1 MDMEFIDKLR
11 EKPAVQK
18 IEKFFPAIA
27 FLGGF
32 TWDSITL
39 GQMVYG
45 TDILILLAYYMG
57 ALILVILL
65 SAKLEHPE
73 GWTKERLQAL
83 AKAQQKPVAAPKQAS
98 AMVQQPAKPVETA
111 IQPQAKTI
119 VDEEATPK
127 APERAPEIDASE
139 KNSDDKPIIEE
150 SRFKRAAN
158 FIAQKTADRA
168 KDIASRAAN
177 EAKEA
182 AAKAAQEAK
191 EAAALASAKAK
202 EAANRAANEAKDAAV
217 KAKGAASKFAKNVGY
232 ESTAIPENAIVVHHR
247 FLDREWSEA
256 WKQRFTWAVQ
266 FCFGGLFSALVVCY
280 FKSSGSLASLLLVI
294 LLAILLVGNEF
305 LQKKYE
311 SFGVSLAFFCLLGTM
326 FMNFAIPHL
335 VHHIGFI
342 WFFLSTLLSF
352 GMCIF
357 IWKISHRKKTILI
370 APAII
375 SILLVVAY
383 IMNWVPPVPL
393 VLKQKIACQN
403 FDKASYSCDIDDPNI
418 LQSIGLQIPSVHK
431 VDSSEVYF
439 LASVYAPAKL
449 KAELEYL
456 WYYQDPKTSKYKLT
470 DRISSGRMMIN
481 GGRESGFRTY
491 TRKKNIP
498 AGKYRVEVAYKN
510 GAVIGSGT
518 FEVFNEAPKDG
529 FVRDTLR

>member
-1 MDMEFIDKLR
+1 MEFVNKLR
-11 EKPAVQK
+11 EKPAVKK

-32 TWDSITL
+32 AWDSITL

-45 TDILILLAYYMG
+45 SDILILLAYYTG

-65 SAKLEHPE
+65 SAQLEHPE
-73 GWTKERLQAL
+73 GWTTERLQAL
-83 AKAQQKPVAAPKQAS
+83 AEAQAKPKQNTSS
-98 AMVQQPAKPVETA
+98 ATTPPKTHAPVETA
-111 IQPQAKTI
+111 
-119 VDEEATPK
+119 V
-127 APERAPEIDASE
+127 
-139 KNSDDKPIIEE
+139 E
-150 SRFKRAAN
+150 SKFK
-158 FIAQKTADRA
+158 K
-168 KDIASRAAN
+168 
-177 EAKEA
+177 
-182 AAKAAQEAK
+182 
-191 EAAALASAKAK
+191 AAALLAEKAPAKAI
-202 EAANRAANEAKDAAV
+202 EAANRAAQEAKDAAAKASAQAKDAAV
-217 KAKGAASKFAKNVGY
+217 KAKDAASKFAKNVGY
-232 ESTAIPENAIVVHHR
+232 ESTAIPENAIVVRHR
-247 FLDREWSEA
+247 FLDREWSET

-280 FKSSGSLASLLLVI
+280 FKSSGSLASFLLVI

-335 VHHIGFI
+335 VHRIGFI

-352 GMCIF
+352 GMCMF
-357 IWKISHRKKTILI
+357 IWKISHRKKSILV
-370 APAII
+370 APALI

-403 FDKASYSCDIDDPNI
+403 FDKATYTCDIDDPNI
-418 LQSIGLQIPSVHK
+418 FQSIGLQIPSVHK

-439 LASVYAPAKL
+439 LASIYAPAKL

-456 WYYQDPKTSKYKLT
+456 WYYQDPQTGKYKLT
-470 DRISSGRMMIN
+470 DRISSGRMTLN
-481 GGRESGFRTY
+481 GGRESGFRTF
-491 TRKKNIP
+491 TRKKNTP
-498 AGKYRVEVAYKN
+498 PGKYRVEVAYKN

-518 FEVFNEAPKDG
+518 FEVLSDVPENG

>member
-1 MDMEFIDKLR
+1 
-11 EKPAVQK
+11 
-18 IEKFFPAIA
+18 
-27 FLGGF
+27 
-32 TWDSITL
+32 
-39 GQMVYG
+39 MVYG
-45 TDILILLAYYMG
+45 TDILILLAYYTG
-57 ALILVILL
+57 ALFLVILL
-65 SAKLEHPE
+65 SAQLEHPE

-83 AKAQQKPVAAPKQAS
+83 AKAQQKPAPAQKQTAA
-98 AMVQQPAKPVETA
+98 PAKPAEHPAKPAESVVENSVT
-111 IQPQAKTI
+111 
-119 VDEEATPK
+119 EESVA
-127 APERAPEIDASE
+127 EPEI
-139 KNSDDKPIIEE
+139 KTEE
-150 SRFKRAAN
+150 SRFRRAAN
-158 FIAQKTADRA
+158 FIAQKTPTR
-168 KDIASRAAN
+168 
-177 EAKEA
+177 AKEA
-182 AAKAAQEAK
+182 ANRAAQEAK
-191 EAAALASAKAK
+191 EATAKAAAIASAKAK

-470 DRISSGRMMIN
+470 DRISSGRMVIN

-518 FEVFNEAPKDG
+518 FEVFNEPPKDG

>member
-1 MDMEFIDKLR
+1 MDMQFIDKLR

-45 TDILILLAYYMG
+45 TDILILLAYYTG

-65 SAKLEHPE
+65 SAQLEHPE

-83 AKAQQKPVAAPKQAS
+83 AKAQQKPAPAQKQTTA
-98 AMVQQPAKPVETA
+98 PAKPAEHPAKPAESVVENSVT
-111 IQPQAKTI
+111 
-119 VDEEATPK
+119 EESVA
-127 APERAPEIDASE
+127 EPEI
-139 KNSDDKPIIEE
+139 KTEE
-150 SRFKRAAN
+150 SRFRRAAN
-158 FIAQKTADRA
+158 FIAQKTPTR
-168 KDIASRAAN
+168 
-177 EAKEA
+177 AKEA
-182 AAKAAQEAK
+182 ANRAAQEAK
-191 EAAALASAKAK
+191 EATAKAAAIASAKAK

-470 DRISSGRMMIN
+470 DRISSGRMVIN

-518 FEVFNEAPKDG
+518 FEVFNEPPKDG

>member
-1 MDMEFIDKLR
+1 MGMQFVEKLR

-18 IEKFFPAIA
+18 LEKFFPAIA

-32 TWDSITL
+32 AWDSITL

-45 TDILILLAYYMG
+45 SDILILLAYYTG

-65 SAKLEHPE
+65 SAQLEHPE
-73 GWTKERLQAL
+73 GWTTERLQAL
-83 AKAQQKPVAAPKQAS
+83 AKAQAKPKPATVAPKATKVAPSPAEEKSES
-98 AMVQQPAKPVETA
+98 AEPV
-111 IQPQAKTI
+111 
-119 VDEEATPK
+119 
-127 APERAPEIDASE
+127 SE
-139 KNSDDKPIIEE
+139 DSVSENPDVKIEE
-150 SRFKRAAN
+150 SRFRRAAA
-158 FIAQKTADRA
+158 FIAEKTPARA
-168 KDIASRAAN
+168 KEAANRAAL

-182 AAKAAQEAK
+182 TAK
-191 EAAALASAKAK
+191 AAALASAKAK
-202 EAANRAANEAKDAAV
+202 EAASRAAIEAKDAAV
-217 KAKGAASKFAKNVGY
+217 KAKGAATKFAKNVGY
-232 ESTAIPENAIVVHHR
+232 ESTAIPENAIVVRHR
-247 FLDREWSEA
+247 FLDREWSET

-266 FCFGGLFSALVVCY
+266 FFFGGLFSALVVCY
-280 FKSSGSLASLLLVI
+280 FKSSGSLASFLLVI

-335 VHHIGFI
+335 VHRIGFI
-342 WFFLSTLLSF
+342 WFLISTVLSF
-352 GMCIF
+352 GLCLF
-357 IWKISHRKKTILI
+357 IWKISHRKKSILV
-370 APAII
+370 APALI
-375 SILLVVAY
+375 SIFLIVAY

-403 FDKASYSCDIDDPNI
+403 FDKASYSCDVDDPSL
-418 LQSIGLQIPSVHK
+418 LQMIGLKIPSVHR

-439 LASVYAPAKL
+439 LTSVYAPAKL

-456 WYYQDPKTSKYKLT
+456 WYYQDPKTGKYMLT

-481 GGRESGFRTY
+481 GGRESGFRTF
-491 TRKKNIP
+491 TRKKNTP
-498 AGKYRVEVAYKN
+498 PGKYRVEIAYKN

-518 FEVFNEAPKDG
+518 FEVFGEPPEDG

>member
-1 MDMEFIDKLR
+1 MGMQFVEKLR

-18 IEKFFPAIA
+18 LEKFFPAIA

-32 TWDSITL
+32 AWDSITL

-45 TDILILLAYYMG
+45 TDILILLAYYTG

-65 SAKLEHPE
+65 SAQLEHPE

-83 AKAQQKPVAAPKQAS
+83 AKAQAKPKPAAVAPKATKVAPSPAEEKSES
-98 AMVQQPAKPVETA
+98 AEPV
-111 IQPQAKTI
+111 
-119 VDEEATPK
+119 
-127 APERAPEIDASE
+127 SE
-139 KNSDDKPIIEE
+139 DSVSENPDVKIEE
-150 SRFKRAAN
+150 SRFRRAAA
-158 FIAQKTADRA
+158 FIAKKTPARA
-168 KDIASRAAN
+168 KEAANRAAL

-182 AAKAAQEAK
+182 TAK
-191 EAAALASAKAK
+191 AAALASAKAK
-202 EAANRAANEAKDAAV
+202 EAASRAAIEAKDAAV
-217 KAKGAASKFAKNVGY
+217 KAKGAATKFAKNVGY
-232 ESTAIPENAIVVHHR
+232 ESTAIPENAIVVRHR
-247 FLDREWSEA
+247 FLDREWSET

-266 FCFGGLFSALVVCY
+266 FFFGGLFSALVVCY
-280 FKSSGSLASLLLVI
+280 FKSSGSLASFLLVI

-335 VHHIGFI
+335 VHRIGFI
-342 WFFLSTLLSF
+342 WFLISTVLSF
-352 GMCIF
+352 GLCLF
-357 IWKISHRKKTILI
+357 IWKISHRKKSILV
-370 APAII
+370 APALI
-375 SILLVVAY
+375 SIFLIVAY

-403 FDKASYSCDIDDPNI
+403 FDKASYSCDVDDPSL
-418 LQSIGLQIPSVHK
+418 LQMIGLKIPSVHR

-439 LASVYAPAKL
+439 LTSVYAPAKL

-456 WYYQDPKTSKYKLT
+456 WYYQDPKTGKYMLT

-481 GGRESGFRTY
+481 GGRESGFRTF
-491 TRKKNIP
+491 TRKKNTP
-498 AGKYRVEVAYKN
+498 PGKYRVEIAYKN

-518 FEVFNEAPKDG
+518 FEVFGEPPEDG

>member
-1 MDMEFIDKLR
+1 MEFVNKLR
-11 EKPAVQK
+11 EKPAVKK

-32 TWDSITL
+32 AWDSITL

-45 TDILILLAYYMG
+45 SDILILLAYYTG

-65 SAKLEHPE
+65 SAQLEHPE
-73 GWTKERLQAL
+73 GWTTERLQAL
-83 AKAQQKPVAAPKQAS
+83 AEAQAKPKQNTSS
-98 AMVQQPAKPVETA
+98 ATTPPKTHAPVETA
-111 IQPQAKTI
+111 
-119 VDEEATPK
+119 V
-127 APERAPEIDASE
+127 
-139 KNSDDKPIIEE
+139 E
-150 SRFKRAAN
+150 SKFK
-158 FIAQKTADRA
+158 K
-168 KDIASRAAN
+168 
-177 EAKEA
+177 
-182 AAKAAQEAK
+182 
-191 EAAALASAKAK
+191 AAALLAEKAPAKAI
-202 EAANRAANEAKDAAV
+202 EAANRAAQEAKDAAAKASAQAKDAAV
-217 KAKGAASKFAKNVGY
+217 KAKDAASKFAKNVGY
-232 ESTAIPENAIVVHHR
+232 ESTAIPENAIVVRHR
-247 FLDREWSEA
+247 FLDREWSET

-280 FKSSGSLASLLLVI
+280 FKSSGSLASFLLVI

-335 VHHIGFI
+335 VHRIGFI

-352 GMCIF
+352 GMCMF
-357 IWKISHRKKTILI
+357 IWKISHRKKSILV
-370 APAII
+370 APALI

-403 FDKASYSCDIDDPNI
+403 FDKATYTCDIDDPNI
-418 LQSIGLQIPSVHK
+418 FQSIGLQIPSVHK

-439 LASVYAPAKL
+439 LASIYAPAKL

-456 WYYQDPKTSKYKLT
+456 WYYQDPQTGKYKLT
-470 DRISSGRMMIN
+470 DRISSGRMTLN
-481 GGRESGFRTY
+481 GGRESGFRTF
-491 TRKKNIP
+491 TRKKNTP
-498 AGKYRVEVAYKN
+498 PGKYRVEVAYKN

-518 FEVFNEAPKDG
+518 FEVFGEPPEGG

>member
-1 MDMEFIDKLR
+1 MEFVNKLR
-11 EKPAVQK
+11 EKPAVKK

-32 TWDSITL
+32 AWDSITL

-45 TDILILLAYYMG
+45 SDILILLAYYTG

-65 SAKLEHPE
+65 SAQLEHPE

-83 AKAQQKPVAAPKQAS
+83 AEAQAKPKQNTSS
-98 AMVQQPAKPVETA
+98 ATTPPKTHAPEETA
-111 IQPQAKTI
+111 
-119 VDEEATPK
+119 V
-127 APERAPEIDASE
+127 
-139 KNSDDKPIIEE
+139 E
-150 SRFKRAAN
+150 SKFK
-158 FIAQKTADRA
+158 K
-168 KDIASRAAN
+168 
-177 EAKEA
+177 
-182 AAKAAQEAK
+182 
-191 EAAALASAKAK
+191 AAALLAEKAPAKAI
-202 EAANRAANEAKDAAV
+202 EAANRAAQEAKDAAAKASAQAKDAAV
-217 KAKGAASKFAKNVGY
+217 KAKDAASKFAKNVGY
-232 ESTAIPENAIVVHHR
+232 ESTAIPENALVVRHR
-247 FLDREWSEA
+247 FLDREWSET

-280 FKSSGSLASLLLVI
+280 FKSSGSLASFLLVI

-335 VHHIGFI
+335 VHRIGFI

-352 GMCIF
+352 GMCMF
-357 IWKISHRKKTILI
+357 IWKISHRKKSILV
-370 APAII
+370 APALI

-403 FDKASYSCDIDDPNI
+403 FDKATYTCDIDDPNI
-418 LQSIGLQIPSVHK
+418 FQSIGLQIPSVHK

-439 LASVYAPAKL
+439 LASIYAPAKL

-456 WYYQDPKTSKYKLT
+456 WYYQDPQTGKYKLT
-470 DRISSGRMMIN
+470 DRISSGRMTLN
-481 GGRESGFRTY
+481 GGRESGFRTF
-491 TRKKNIP
+491 TRKKNTP
-498 AGKYRVEVAYKN
+498 PGKYRVEVAYKN

-518 FEVFNEAPKDG
+518 FEVFGEPPEDG

>member
-1 MDMEFIDKLR
+1 MR
-11 EKPAVQK
+11 EKPAVKK

-32 TWDSITL
+32 AWDSITL

-45 TDILILLAYYMG
+45 SDILILLAYYTG

-65 SAKLEHPE
+65 SAQLEHPE
-73 GWTKERLQAL
+73 GWTTERLQAL
-83 AKAQQKPVAAPKQAS
+83 AEAQAKPKQNTS
-98 AMVQQPAKPVETA
+98 AATTPPKTHAPVETA
-111 IQPQAKTI
+111 
-119 VDEEATPK
+119 V
-127 APERAPEIDASE
+127 
-139 KNSDDKPIIEE
+139 E
-150 SRFKRAAN
+150 SKFK
-158 FIAQKTADRA
+158 K
-168 KDIASRAAN
+168 
-177 EAKEA
+177 
-182 AAKAAQEAK
+182 
-191 EAAALASAKAK
+191 AAALLAEKAPAKAI
-202 EAANRAANEAKDAAV
+202 EAANRAAQEAKDAAAKASAQAKDAAV
-217 KAKGAASKFAKNVGY
+217 KAKDAASKFAKNVGY
-232 ESTAIPENAIVVHHR
+232 ESTAIPENAIVVRHR
-247 FLDREWSEA
+247 FLDREWSET

-280 FKSSGSLASLLLVI
+280 FKSSGSLASFLLVI

-335 VHHIGFI
+335 VHRIGFI

-352 GMCIF
+352 GMCMF
-357 IWKISHRKKTILI
+357 IWKISHRKKSILV
-370 APAII
+370 APALI

-403 FDKASYSCDIDDPNI
+403 FDKATYTCDIDDPNI
-418 LQSIGLQIPSVHK
+418 FQSIGLQIPSVHK

-439 LASVYAPAKL
+439 LASIYAPAKL

-456 WYYQDPKTSKYKLT
+456 WYYQDPQTGKYKLT
-470 DRISSGRMMIN
+470 DRISSGRMTLN
-481 GGRESGFRTY
+481 GGRESGFRTF
-491 TRKKNIP
+491 TRKKNTP
-498 AGKYRVEVAYKN
+498 PGKYRVEVAYKN

-518 FEVFNEAPKDG
+518 FEVFGEPPEDG

>member
-1 MDMEFIDKLR
+1 MGMQFVEKLR

-18 IEKFFPAIA
+18 LEKFFPAIA

-32 TWDSITL
+32 AWDSITL

-45 TDILILLAYYMG
+45 SDILILLAYYTG

-65 SAKLEHPE
+65 SAQLEHPE
-73 GWTKERLQAL
+73 GWTTERLQAL
-83 AKAQQKPVAAPKQAS
+83 AKAQAKPKPAAVAPKATKVAPSPAEEKSES
-98 AMVQQPAKPVETA
+98 AEPV
-111 IQPQAKTI
+111 
-119 VDEEATPK
+119 
-127 APERAPEIDASE
+127 SE
-139 KNSDDKPIIEE
+139 DSVSENPDVKIEE
-150 SRFKRAAN
+150 SRFRRAAA
-158 FIAQKTADRA
+158 FIAEKTPARA
-168 KDIASRAAN
+168 KEAANRAAL

-182 AAKAAQEAK
+182 TAK
-191 EAAALASAKAK
+191 AAALASAKAK
-202 EAANRAANEAKDAAV
+202 EAASRAAIEAKDAAV
-217 KAKGAASKFAKNVGY
+217 KAKGAATKFAKNVGY
-232 ESTAIPENAIVVHHR
+232 ESTAIPENAIVVRHR
-247 FLDREWSEA
+247 FLDREWSET

-266 FCFGGLFSALVVCY
+266 FFFGGLFSALVVCY
-280 FKSSGSLASLLLVI
+280 FKSSGSLASFLLVI

-335 VHHIGFI
+335 VHRIGFI
-342 WFFLSTLLSF
+342 WFLISTVLSF
-352 GMCIF
+352 GLCLF
-357 IWKISHRKKTILI
+357 IWKISHRKKSILV
-370 APAII
+370 APALI
-375 SILLVVAY
+375 SIFLIVAY

-403 FDKASYSCDIDDPNI
+403 FDKASYSCDVDDPSL
-418 LQSIGLQIPSVHK
+418 LQMIGLKIPSVHR

-439 LASVYAPAKL
+439 LTSVYAPAKL

-456 WYYQDPKTSKYKLT
+456 WYYQDPKTGKYMLT

-481 GGRESGFRTY
+481 GGRESGFRTF
-491 TRKKNIP
+491 TRKKNTP
-498 AGKYRVEVAYKN
+498 PGKYRVEVAYKN

-518 FEVFNEAPKDG
+518 FEVFGEPPEDG

>member
-1 MDMEFIDKLR
+1 MEFVNKLR
-11 EKPAVQK
+11 EKPAVKK

-32 TWDSITL
+32 AWDSITL

-45 TDILILLAYYMG
+45 SDILILLAYYTG

-65 SAKLEHPE
+65 SAQLEHPE
-73 GWTKERLQAL
+73 GWTTERLQAL
-83 AKAQQKPVAAPKQAS
+83 AEAQAKPKQNTSS
-98 AMVQQPAKPVETA
+98 ATTPPKTHAPVETA
-111 IQPQAKTI
+111 VESKFKKAASLLA
-119 VDEEATPK
+119 EK
-127 APERAPEIDASE
+127 AP
-139 KNSDDKPIIEE
+139 
-150 SRFKRAAN
+150 
-158 FIAQKTADRA
+158 
-168 KDIASRAAN
+168 
-177 EAKEA
+177 
-182 AAKAAQEAK
+182 AKAI
-191 EAAALASAKAK
+191 
-202 EAANRAANEAKDAAV
+202 EAANRAAQEAKDAAAKASAQAKDAAV
-217 KAKGAASKFAKNVGY
+217 KAKDAASKFAKNVGY
-232 ESTAIPENAIVVHHR
+232 ESTAIPENAIVVRHR
-247 FLDREWSEA
+247 FLDREWSET

-280 FKSSGSLASLLLVI
+280 FKSSGSLASFLLVI

-335 VHHIGFI
+335 VHRIGFI

-352 GMCIF
+352 GMCMF
-357 IWKISHRKKTILI
+357 IWKISHRKKSILV
-370 APAII
+370 APALI

-403 FDKASYSCDIDDPNI
+403 FDKATYTCDIDDPNI
-418 LQSIGLQIPSVHK
+418 FQSIGLQIPSVHK

-439 LASVYAPAKL
+439 LASIYAPAKL

-456 WYYQDPKTSKYKLT
+456 WYYQDPQTGKYKLT
-470 DRISSGRMMIN
+470 DRISSGRMTLN
-481 GGRESGFRTY
+481 GGRESGFRTF
-491 TRKKNIP
+491 TRKKNTP
-498 AGKYRVEVAYKN
+498 PGKYRVEVAYKN

-518 FEVFNEAPKDG
+518 FEVFSEPPEDG

>member
-1 MDMEFIDKLR
+1 MEFVNKLR
-11 EKPAVQK
+11 EKPAVKK
-18 IEKFFPAIA
+18 IEKFIPAIA

-32 TWDSITL
+32 AWDSITL

-45 TDILILLAYYMG
+45 SDILILLAYYTG

-65 SAKLEHPE
+65 SAQLEHPE
-73 GWTKERLQAL
+73 GWTTERLQAL
-83 AKAQQKPVAAPKQAS
+83 AEAQAKPKQNTSS
-98 AMVQQPAKPVETA
+98 ATTPPKTHAPVETA
-111 IQPQAKTI
+111 VESKFKKAASLLA
-119 VDEEATPK
+119 EK
-127 APERAPEIDASE
+127 AP
-139 KNSDDKPIIEE
+139 
-150 SRFKRAAN
+150 
-158 FIAQKTADRA
+158 
-168 KDIASRAAN
+168 
-177 EAKEA
+177 
-182 AAKAAQEAK
+182 AKAI
-191 EAAALASAKAK
+191 
-202 EAANRAANEAKDAAV
+202 EAANRAAQEAKDAAAKASAQAKDAAV
-217 KAKGAASKFAKNVGY
+217 KAKDAASKFAKNVGY
-232 ESTAIPENAIVVHHR
+232 ESTAIPENAIVVRHR
-247 FLDREWSEA
+247 FLDREWSET

-280 FKSSGSLASLLLVI
+280 FKSSGSLASFLLVI

-335 VHHIGFI
+335 VHRIGFI

-352 GMCIF
+352 GMCMF
-357 IWKISHRKKTILI
+357 IWKISHRKKSILV
-370 APAII
+370 APALI

-403 FDKASYSCDIDDPNI
+403 FDKATYTCDIDDPNI
-418 LQSIGLQIPSVHK
+418 FQSIGLQIPSVHK

-439 LASVYAPAKL
+439 LASIYAPAKL

-456 WYYQDPKTSKYKLT
+456 WYYQDPQTGKYKLT
-470 DRISSGRMMIN
+470 DRISSGRMTLN
-481 GGRESGFRTY
+481 GGRESGFRTF
-491 TRKKNIP
+491 TRKKNTP
-498 AGKYRVEVAYKN
+498 PGKYRVEVAYKN

-518 FEVFNEAPKDG
+518 FEVFGEPPEGG

>member
-1 MDMEFIDKLR
+1 MQFVEKLR

-18 IEKFFPAIA
+18 LEKFFPAIA

-32 TWDSITL
+32 AWDSITL

-45 TDILILLAYYMG
+45 TDILILLAYYTG

-65 SAKLEHPE
+65 SAQLEHPE

-83 AKAQQKPVAAPKQAS
+83 AKAQAKPKPAAVAPKATKVAPSPAEEKSES
-98 AMVQQPAKPVETA
+98 AEPV
-111 IQPQAKTI
+111 
-119 VDEEATPK
+119 
-127 APERAPEIDASE
+127 SE
-139 KNSDDKPIIEE
+139 DSVSENPDVKIEE
-150 SRFKRAAN
+150 SRFRRAAA
-158 FIAQKTADRA
+158 FIAKKTPAR
-168 KDIASRAAN
+168 
-177 EAKEA
+177 AKEA
-182 AAKAAQEAK
+182 ANRAAQEAK
-191 EAAALASAKAK
+191 EATAKAAALASAKAK
-202 EAANRAANEAKDAAV
+202 EAASRAAIEAKDAAV
-217 KAKGAASKFAKNVGY
+217 KAKGAATKFAKNVGY
-232 ESTAIPENAIVVHHR
+232 ESTAIPENAIVVRHR
-247 FLDREWSEA
+247 FLDREWSET

-266 FCFGGLFSALVVCY
+266 FFFGGLFSALVVCY
-280 FKSSGSLASLLLVI
+280 FKSSGSLASFLLVI

-335 VHHIGFI
+335 VHRIGFI
-342 WFFLSTLLSF
+342 WFLISTVLSF
-352 GMCIF
+352 GLCLF
-357 IWKISHRKKTILI
+357 IWKISHRKKSILV
-370 APAII
+370 APALI
-375 SILLVVAY
+375 SIFLIVAY

-403 FDKASYSCDIDDPNI
+403 FDKASYSCDVDDPSL
-418 LQSIGLQIPSVHK
+418 LQMIGLKIPSVHR

-439 LASVYAPAKL
+439 LTSVYAPAKL

-456 WYYQDPKTSKYKLT
+456 WYYQDPKTGKYMLT

-481 GGRESGFRTY
+481 GGRESGFRTF
-491 TRKKNIP
+491 TRKKNTP
-498 AGKYRVEVAYKN
+498 PGKYRVEIAYKN

-518 FEVFNEAPKDG
+518 FEVFGEPPEDG

>member
-1 MDMEFIDKLR
+1 MEFVNKLR
-11 EKPAVQK
+11 EKPAVKK

-32 TWDSITL
+32 AWDSITL

-45 TDILILLAYYMG
+45 SDILILLAYYTG

-65 SAKLEHPE
+65 SAQLEHPE
-73 GWTKERLQAL
+73 GWTTERLQAL
-83 AKAQQKPVAAPKQAS
+83 AEAQAKPKQNTSS
-98 AMVQQPAKPVETA
+98 ATTPPKTHAPAETA
-111 IQPQAKTI
+111 
-119 VDEEATPK
+119 V
-127 APERAPEIDASE
+127 
-139 KNSDDKPIIEE
+139 E
-150 SRFKRAAN
+150 SKFK
-158 FIAQKTADRA
+158 K
-168 KDIASRAAN
+168 
-177 EAKEA
+177 
-182 AAKAAQEAK
+182 
-191 EAAALASAKAK
+191 AAALLAEKAPAKAI
-202 EAANRAANEAKDAAV
+202 EAANRAAQEAKDAAAKASAQAKDAAV
-217 KAKGAASKFAKNVGY
+217 KAKDAASKFAKNVGY
-232 ESTAIPENAIVVHHR
+232 ESTAIPENAIVVRHR
-247 FLDREWSEA
+247 FLDREWSET

-280 FKSSGSLASLLLVI
+280 FKSSGSLASFLLVI

-335 VHHIGFI
+335 VHRIGFI

-352 GMCIF
+352 GMCMF
-357 IWKISHRKKTILI
+357 IWKISHRKKSILV
-370 APAII
+370 APALI

-403 FDKASYSCDIDDPNI
+403 FDKATYTCDIDDPNI
-418 LQSIGLQIPSVHK
+418 FQSIGLQIPSVHK

-439 LASVYAPAKL
+439 LASIYAPAKL

-456 WYYQDPKTSKYKLT
+456 WYYQDPQTSKYKLT
-470 DRISSGRMMIN
+470 DRISSGRMTLN
-481 GGRESGFRTY
+481 GGRESGFRTF
-491 TRKKNIP
+491 TRKKNTP
-498 AGKYRVEVAYKN
+498 PGKYRVEVAYKN

-518 FEVFNEAPKDG
+518 FEVFGEPPEDG

>member
-1 MDMEFIDKLR
+1 MEFVNKLR
-11 EKPAVQK
+11 EKPAVKK

-32 TWDSITL
+32 AWDSITL

-45 TDILILLAYYMG
+45 SDILILLAYYTG

-65 SAKLEHPE
+65 SAQLEHPE
-73 GWTKERLQAL
+73 GWTTERLQAL
-83 AKAQQKPVAAPKQAS
+83 AEAQAKPKQNTS
-98 AMVQQPAKPVETA
+98 AATTPPKTHAPVETA
-111 IQPQAKTI
+111 
-119 VDEEATPK
+119 V
-127 APERAPEIDASE
+127 
-139 KNSDDKPIIEE
+139 E
-150 SRFKRAAN
+150 SKFK
-158 FIAQKTADRA
+158 K
-168 KDIASRAAN
+168 
-177 EAKEA
+177 
-182 AAKAAQEAK
+182 
-191 EAAALASAKAK
+191 AAALLAEKAPAKAI
-202 EAANRAANEAKDAAV
+202 EAANRAAQEAKDAAAKASAQAKDAAV
-217 KAKGAASKFAKNVGY
+217 KAKDAASKFAKNVGY
-232 ESTAIPENAIVVHHR
+232 ESTAIPENAIVVRHR
-247 FLDREWSEA
+247 FLDREWSET

-280 FKSSGSLASLLLVI
+280 FKSSGSLASFLLVI

-335 VHHIGFI
+335 VHRIGFI

-352 GMCIF
+352 GMCMF
-357 IWKISHRKKTILI
+357 IWKISHRKKSILV
-370 APAII
+370 APALI

-403 FDKASYSCDIDDPNI
+403 FDKATYTCDIDDPNI
-418 LQSIGLQIPSVHK
+418 FQSIGLQIPSVHK

-439 LASVYAPAKL
+439 LASIYAPAKL

-456 WYYQDPKTSKYKLT
+456 WYYQDPQTGKYKLT
-470 DRISSGRMMIN
+470 DRISSGRMMLN
-481 GGRESGFRTY
+481 GGRESGFRTF
-491 TRKKNIP
+491 TRKKNTP
-498 AGKYRVEVAYKN
+498 PGKYRVEVAYKN

-518 FEVFNEAPKDG
+518 FEVFGEPPEDG

>member
-1 MDMEFIDKLR
+1 MDMQFIDKLR
-11 EKPAVQK
+11 EKPTVQK

-45 TDILILLAYYMG
+45 TDILILLAYYTG

-65 SAKLEHPE
+65 SAQLEHPE

-83 AKAQQKPVAAPKQAS
+83 AKAQQKPAPAQKQTAA
-98 AMVQQPAKPVETA
+98 PAKPAEHPAKPAESVVENSVT
-111 IQPQAKTI
+111 
-119 VDEEATPK
+119 EESVA
-127 APERAPEIDASE
+127 EPEI
-139 KNSDDKPIIEE
+139 KTEE
-150 SRFKRAAN
+150 SRFRRAAN
-158 FIAQKTADRA
+158 FIAQKTPTR
-168 KDIASRAAN
+168 
-177 EAKEA
+177 AKEA
-182 AAKAAQEAK
+182 ANRAAQEAK
-191 EAAALASAKAK
+191 EATAKAAAIASAKAK

-470 DRISSGRMMIN
+470 DRISSGRMVIN

-518 FEVFNEAPKDG
+518 FEVFNEPPKDG

>member
-1 MDMEFIDKLR
+1 MEFVNKLR
-11 EKPAVQK
+11 EKPAVKK

-32 TWDSITL
+32 AWDSITL

-45 TDILILLAYYMG
+45 SDILILLAYYTG

-65 SAKLEHPE
+65 SAQLEHPE
-73 GWTKERLQAL
+73 GWTTERLQAL
-83 AKAQQKPVAAPKQAS
+83 AEAQAKPKQNTSS
-98 AMVQQPAKPVETA
+98 ATTPPKTHAPVETA
-111 IQPQAKTI
+111 
-119 VDEEATPK
+119 V
-127 APERAPEIDASE
+127 
-139 KNSDDKPIIEE
+139 E
-150 SRFKRAAN
+150 SKFK
-158 FIAQKTADRA
+158 K
-168 KDIASRAAN
+168 
-177 EAKEA
+177 
-182 AAKAAQEAK
+182 
-191 EAAALASAKAK
+191 AAALLAEKAPAKAI
-202 EAANRAANEAKDAAV
+202 EAANRAAQEAKDAAAKASAQAKDAAV
-217 KAKGAASKFAKNVGY
+217 KAKDAASKFAKNVGY
-232 ESTAIPENAIVVHHR
+232 ESTAIPENAIVVRHR
-247 FLDREWSEA
+247 FLDREWSET

-280 FKSSGSLASLLLVI
+280 FKSSGSLASFLLVI

-335 VHHIGFI
+335 VHRIGFI

-352 GMCIF
+352 GMCMF
-357 IWKISHRKKTILI
+357 IWKISHRKKSILV
-370 APAII
+370 APALI

-403 FDKASYSCDIDDPNI
+403 FDKATYTCDIDDPNI
-418 LQSIGLQIPSVHK
+418 FQSIGLQIPSVHK

-439 LASVYAPAKL
+439 LASIYAPAKL

-456 WYYQDPKTSKYKLT
+456 WYYQDPQTGKYKLT
-470 DRISSGRMMIN
+470 DRISSGRMTLN
-481 GGRESGFRTY
+481 GGRELGFRTF
-491 TRKKNIP
+491 TRKKNTP
-498 AGKYRVEVAYKN
+498 PGKYRVEVAYKN

-518 FEVFNEAPKDG
+518 FEVFGEPPEDG

>member
-1 MDMEFIDKLR
+1 MEFVNKLR
-11 EKPAVQK
+11 EKPAIKK
-18 IEKFFPAIA
+18 IEKFIPAIA

-32 TWDSITL
+32 AWDSITL

-45 TDILILLAYYMG
+45 SDILILLAYYTG

-65 SAKLEHPE
+65 SAQLEHPE

-83 AKAQQKPVAAPKQAS
+83 AEAQAKPKQNTSS
-98 AMVQQPAKPVETA
+98 ATTPPKTHAPVETA
-111 IQPQAKTI
+111 VESKFKKAASLLA
-119 VDEEATPK
+119 EK
-127 APERAPEIDASE
+127 AP
-139 KNSDDKPIIEE
+139 
-150 SRFKRAAN
+150 
-158 FIAQKTADRA
+158 
-168 KDIASRAAN
+168 
-177 EAKEA
+177 
-182 AAKAAQEAK
+182 AKAI
-191 EAAALASAKAK
+191 
-202 EAANRAANEAKDAAV
+202 EAANRAAQEAKDAAAKASAQAKDAAV
-217 KAKGAASKFAKNVGY
+217 KAKDAASKFAKNVGY
-232 ESTAIPENAIVVHHR
+232 ESTAIPENAIVVRHR
-247 FLDREWSEA
+247 FLDREWSET

-280 FKSSGSLASLLLVI
+280 FKSSGSLASFLLVI

-335 VHHIGFI
+335 VHRIGFI

-352 GMCIF
+352 GMCMF
-357 IWKISHRKKTILI
+357 IWKISHRKKSILV
-370 APAII
+370 APALI

-403 FDKASYSCDIDDPNI
+403 FDKATYTCDIDDPNI
-418 LQSIGLQIPSVHK
+418 FQSIGLQIPSVHK

-456 WYYQDPKTSKYKLT
+456 WYYQDPQTGKYKLT
-470 DRISSGRMMIN
+470 DRISSGRMTLN
-481 GGRESGFRTY
+481 GGRESGFRTF
-491 TRKKNIP
+491 TRKKNTP
-498 AGKYRVEVAYKN
+498 PGKYRVEVAYKN

-518 FEVFNEAPKDG
+518 FEVFGEPPEDG

>member
-1 MDMEFIDKLR
+1 MEFVNKLR
-11 EKPAVQK
+11 EKPAVKK

-32 TWDSITL
+32 AWDSITL

-45 TDILILLAYYMG
+45 SDILILLAYYTG

-65 SAKLEHPE
+65 SAQLEHPE
-73 GWTKERLQAL
+73 GWTTERLQAL
-83 AKAQQKPVAAPKQAS
+83 AEAQAKPKQNTSS
-98 AMVQQPAKPVETA
+98 ATTPPKTHAPVETA
-111 IQPQAKTI
+111 
-119 VDEEATPK
+119 V
-127 APERAPEIDASE
+127 
-139 KNSDDKPIIEE
+139 E
-150 SRFKRAAN
+150 SKFK
-158 FIAQKTADRA
+158 K
-168 KDIASRAAN
+168 
-177 EAKEA
+177 
-182 AAKAAQEAK
+182 
-191 EAAALASAKAK
+191 AAALLAEKAPAKAI
-202 EAANRAANEAKDAAV
+202 EAANRAAQEAKDAAAKASAQAKDAAV
-217 KAKGAASKFAKNVGY
+217 KAKDAASKFAKNVGY
-232 ESTAIPENAIVVHHR
+232 ESTAIPENAIVVRHR
-247 FLDREWSEA
+247 FLDREWSET

-280 FKSSGSLASLLLVI
+280 FKSSGSLASFLLVI

-335 VHHIGFI
+335 VHRIGFI

-352 GMCIF
+352 GMCMF
-357 IWKISHRKKTILI
+357 IWKISHRKKSILV
-370 APAII
+370 APALI

-403 FDKASYSCDIDDPNI
+403 FDKATYTCDIDDPNI
-418 LQSIGLQIPSVHK
+418 FQSIGLQIPSVHK

-439 LASVYAPAKL
+439 LASIYAPAKL

-456 WYYQDPKTSKYKLT
+456 WYYQDPQTGKYKLT
-470 DRISSGRMMIN
+470 DRISSGRMTLN
-481 GGRESGFRTY
+481 GGRESGFRTF
-491 TRKKNIP
+491 TRKKNTP
-498 AGKYRVEVAYKN
+498 PGKYRVEVAYKN

-518 FEVFNEAPKDG
+518 FEVFSEPPEDG

>member
-1 MDMEFIDKLR
+1 MEFVNKLR
-11 EKPAVQK
+11 EKPAIKK
-18 IEKFFPAIA
+18 IEKFIPAIA

-32 TWDSITL
+32 AWDSITL

-45 TDILILLAYYMG
+45 SDILILLAYYTG

-65 SAKLEHPE
+65 SAQLEHPE

-83 AKAQQKPVAAPKQAS
+83 AEAQAKPKQNTSS
-98 AMVQQPAKPVETA
+98 ATTPPKTHAPVETA
-111 IQPQAKTI
+111 VESKFKKAASLLA
-119 VDEEATPK
+119 EK
-127 APERAPEIDASE
+127 AP
-139 KNSDDKPIIEE
+139 
-150 SRFKRAAN
+150 
-158 FIAQKTADRA
+158 
-168 KDIASRAAN
+168 
-177 EAKEA
+177 
-182 AAKAAQEAK
+182 AKAI
-191 EAAALASAKAK
+191 
-202 EAANRAANEAKDAAV
+202 EAANRAAQEAKDAAAKASAQAKDAAV
-217 KAKGAASKFAKNVGY
+217 KAKDAASKFAKNVGY
-232 ESTAIPENAIVVHHR
+232 ESTAIPENAIVVRHR
-247 FLDREWSEA
+247 FLDREWSET

-280 FKSSGSLASLLLVI
+280 FKSSGSLASFLLVI

-335 VHHIGFI
+335 VHRIGFI

-352 GMCIF
+352 GMCMF
-357 IWKISHRKKTILI
+357 IWKISHRKKSILV
-370 APAII
+370 APALI

-403 FDKASYSCDIDDPNI
+403 FDKATYTCDIDDPNI
-418 LQSIGLQIPSVHK
+418 FQSMGLQIPSVHK

-439 LASVYAPAKL
+439 LASIYAPAKL

-456 WYYQDPKTSKYKLT
+456 WYYQDPQTGKYKLT
-470 DRISSGRMMIN
+470 DRISSGRMTLN
-481 GGRESGFRTY
+481 GGRESGFRTF
-491 TRKKNIP
+491 TRKKNTP
-498 AGKYRVEVAYKN
+498 PGKYRVEVAYKN

-518 FEVFNEAPKDG
+518 FEVFGEPPEDG

>member
-1 MDMEFIDKLR
+1 MEFVNKLR
-11 EKPAVQK
+11 EKPAVKK

-32 TWDSITL
+32 AWDSITL

-45 TDILILLAYYMG
+45 SDILILLAYYTG

-65 SAKLEHPE
+65 SAQLEHPE

-83 AKAQQKPVAAPKQAS
+83 AEAQAKPKQNTSS
-98 AMVQQPAKPVETA
+98 ATTPPKTHAPAETA
-111 IQPQAKTI
+111 
-119 VDEEATPK
+119 V
-127 APERAPEIDASE
+127 
-139 KNSDDKPIIEE
+139 E
-150 SRFKRAAN
+150 SKFK
-158 FIAQKTADRA
+158 K
-168 KDIASRAAN
+168 
-177 EAKEA
+177 
-182 AAKAAQEAK
+182 
-191 EAAALASAKAK
+191 AAALLAEKAPAKAI
-202 EAANRAANEAKDAAV
+202 EAANRAAQEAKDAAAKASAQAKDAAV
-217 KAKGAASKFAKNVGY
+217 KAKDAASKFAKNVGY
-232 ESTAIPENAIVVHHR
+232 ESTAIPENAIVVRHR
-247 FLDREWSEA
+247 FLDREWSET

-280 FKSSGSLASLLLVI
+280 FKSSGSLASFLLVI

-335 VHHIGFI
+335 VHRIGFI

-352 GMCIF
+352 GMCMF
-357 IWKISHRKKTILI
+357 IWKISHRKKSILV
-370 APAII
+370 APALI

-403 FDKASYSCDIDDPNI
+403 FDKATYTCDIDDPNI
-418 LQSIGLQIPSVHK
+418 FQSIGLQIPSVHK

-439 LASVYAPAKL
+439 LASIYAPAKL

-456 WYYQDPKTSKYKLT
+456 WYYQDPQTGKYKLT
-470 DRISSGRMMIN
+470 DRISSGRMTLN
-481 GGRESGFRTY
+481 GGRESGFRTF
-491 TRKKNIP
+491 TRKKNTP
-498 AGKYRVEVAYKN
+498 PGKYRVEVAYKN

-518 FEVFNEAPKDG
+518 FEVFSEPPEDG

>member
-1 MDMEFIDKLR
+1 MEFVNKLR
-11 EKPAVQK
+11 EKPAVKK

-32 TWDSITL
+32 AWDSITL

-45 TDILILLAYYMG
+45 SDILILLAYYTG

-65 SAKLEHPE
+65 SAQLEHPE
-73 GWTKERLQAL
+73 GWTTERLQAL
-83 AKAQQKPVAAPKQAS
+83 AEAQAKPKQNTS
-98 AMVQQPAKPVETA
+98 AATTPPKTHAPVETA
-111 IQPQAKTI
+111 
-119 VDEEATPK
+119 V
-127 APERAPEIDASE
+127 
-139 KNSDDKPIIEE
+139 E
-150 SRFKRAAN
+150 SKFK
-158 FIAQKTADRA
+158 K
-168 KDIASRAAN
+168 
-177 EAKEA
+177 
-182 AAKAAQEAK
+182 
-191 EAAALASAKAK
+191 AAALLAEKAPAKAI
-202 EAANRAANEAKDAAV
+202 EAANRAAQEAKDAAAKASAQAKDAAV
-217 KAKGAASKFAKNVGY
+217 KAKDAASKFAKNVGY
-232 ESTAIPENAIVVHHR
+232 ESTAIPENAIVVRHR
-247 FLDREWSEA
+247 FLDREWSET

-280 FKSSGSLASLLLVI
+280 FKSSGSLASFLLVI

-335 VHHIGFI
+335 VHRIGFI

-352 GMCIF
+352 GMCMF
-357 IWKISHRKKTILI
+357 IWKISHRKKSILI
-370 APAII
+370 APALI

-403 FDKASYSCDIDDPNI
+403 FDKATYTCDIDDPNI
-418 LQSIGLQIPSVHK
+418 FQSIGLQIPSVHK
-431 VDSSEVYF
+431 VDSSEIYF
-439 LASVYAPAKL
+439 LASIYAPAKL

-456 WYYQDPKTSKYKLT
+456 WYYQDPQTGKYKLT
-470 DRISSGRMMIN
+470 DRISSGRMTLN
-481 GGRESGFRTY
+481 GGRESGFRTF
-491 TRKKNIP
+491 TRKKNTP
-498 AGKYRVEVAYKN
+498 PGKYRVEVAYKN

-518 FEVFNEAPKDG
+518 FEVFGEPPEDG